1 MTKPLAGKVAIVT
14 GSSRGIGREVAL
26 ELARQGARVAVNY
39 RQGAEAAAEVVAEIA
54 ACGSEAIA
62 VGADVATAAGAH
74 SLVEAALAAYGTVDV
89 LVSNAGIT
97 RDNLLLRMTE
107 EDWDAVLDT
116 NLKGAFHCVKAVQR
130 TFLKRRAGRIIAI
143 GSIVGLA
150 GNAGQAN
157 YAAAKAGL
165 VGLVRSVARELGSR
179 GITANVVAPGFIDT
193 EMTRALPAEAMDQAL
208 ARIPLGRLGTPG
220 DVAGL
225 VAFLA
230 GDAAAYITGQVFGV
244 DGGLTL

>member
-1 MTKPLAGKVAIVT
+1 MRLLEGKVAIVT

-39 RQGAEAAAEVVAEIA
+39 RQGAEAAAEVVGEIA
-54 ACGSEAIA
+54 ACGSEGIA
-62 VGADVATAAGAH
+62 VGADVATAGGAQA
-74 SLVEAALAAYGTVDV
+74 LVDATLAAFGTVDV

-143 GSIVGLA
+143 GSIVGLS

-193 EMTRALPAEAMDQAL
+193 EMTRALPEEAMQAAL
-208 ARIPLGRLGTPG
+208 ARIPLGRLGTPQ

>member
-165 VGLVRSVARELGSR
+165 VGLMRSVARELGSR

-193 EMTRALPAEAMDQAL
+193 EMTRALPPEAMDQAL

>member
-1 MTKPLAGKVAIVT
+1 MRLLEGKVAIVT

-39 RQGAEAAAEVVAEIA
+39 RQGAEAAAEVVGEIA
-54 ACGSEAIA
+54 ACGSEGIA
-62 VGADVATAAGAH
+62 VGADVATAAGAQA
-74 SLVEAALAAYGTVDV
+74 LVDATLAAFGTVDV

-143 GSIVGLA
+143 GSIVGLS

-193 EMTRALPAEAMDQAL
+193 EMTRALPEEAMQAAL
-208 ARIPLGRLGTPG
+208 ARIPLGRLGTPQ